1 MIFEEEVP
9 VLPPGVLL
17 EGDFLLDTVM
27 GAEVSLNGTARF
39 LLSSIDGERTVREI
53 AGAASRRYGIATEQ
67 VTSDFSQLTARL
79 NEKFLLNLD
88 ASFRRRCTLLPGIF
102 RLLIVGLLAGHV
114 SAPWHRR
121 RLEISNQ
128 SRLACSLCIVRRLG
142 PRSWVIG
149 SIIGLTTWMLV
160 GAFSSSVWLF
170 FATALASSVS
180 LLVHE
185 AAHAVALVPVPA
197 FLGVYG
203 PAIKVQHRP
212 VTPRKGLLVSAAGPA
227 ITGGLGLSV
236 LLGSDF
242 LNSGAL
248 LLVGMMLL
256 LNLLGMTVAA
266 PDGRN
271 ALRNLALALESDEKD
286 IAP

>member
-17 EGDFLLDTVM
+17 KGTRLLDTVT
-27 GAEVSLNGTARF
+27 GAEVSLNGTARY

-53 AGAASRRYGIATEQ
+53 AGAASRRYGVATEQ
-67 VTSDFSQLTARL
+67 VTSDFSQLAARL
-79 NEKFLLNLD
+79 NEKYLLNLD
-88 ASFRRRCTLLPGIF
+88 APFRRRCALLPGIV
-102 RLLIVGLLAGHV
+102 RLLIVGLLTGHV

-128 SRLACSLCIVRRLG
+128 SRLACFLCIVRRLG

-149 SIIGLTTWMLV
+149 SIVGLATWMLV
-160 GAFSSSVWLF
+160 GAISSSVWLI

-185 AAHAVALVPVPA
+185 AAHAVSLVPVPA

-203 PAIKVQHRP
+203 PSTKVQHRP

-227 ITGGLGLSV
+227 ITGSLGLPV
-236 LLGSDF
+236 LLGSGF
-242 LNSGAL
+242 LNSGPMV
-248 LLVGMMLL
+248 LVGLMLL
-256 LNLLGMTVAA
+256 LNLLGLTVAA

-271 ALRNLALALESDEKD
+271 ALRNLALVLEPKEEE
-286 IAP
+286 AAA

>member
-9 VLPPGVLL
+9 VFPPGVLL
-17 EGDFLLDTVM
+17 EDARLLDTVT
-27 GAEVSLNGTARF
+27 GSEVSLNGTACF
-39 LLSSIDGERTVREI
+39 FLSSIDGERTVREI
-53 AGAASRRYGIATEQ
+53 AATASRRYGVATEQ
-67 VTSDFSQLTARL
+67 ATSDFSQLAARL
-79 NEKFLLNLD
+79 NEKYLLNLD
-88 ASFRRRCTLLPGIF
+88 TTFRRRFPLLPGIA
-102 RLLIVGLLAGHV
+102 RLLIVGLLAGNV
-114 SAPWHRR
+114 FAPWHRR

-128 SRLACSLCIVRRLG
+128 SRLACFICIVRRLG
-142 PRSWVIG
+142 LRSWVIG
-149 SIIGLTTWMLV
+149 SIIGLATWMLL
-160 GAFSSSVWLF
+160 GAIPSSVWLSF
-170 FATALASSVS
+170 VTALASSVS